1 MDQDDG
7 FSTMETVMVL
17 PLITGILM
25 LFVGVGLVFE
35 TRIDVAASAGS
46 AARAASLA
54 RTPGEAG
61 VAARRVAN
69 TTLDGRGI
77 ACQGGPNVRVQA
89 TAQPGSTTTVTVT
102 CVVALRDLAVLGL
115 PGRVVIT
122 RDAESIV
129 ETFKARP

>member
-1 MDQDDG
+1 MNHDDG
-7 FSTMETVMVL
+7 FSTMETVLML
-17 PLITGILM
+17 PLITSILL
-25 LFVGVGLVFE
+25 LFVGVGLIFE

-54 RTPGEAG
+54 RTPAEAAT
-61 VAARRVAN
+61 AARTVVN

-77 ACQGGPNVRVQA
+77 ACQGGPTIQVQA
-89 TAQPGSTTTVTVT
+89 TAQPGSTTRVTVT
-102 CVVALRDLAVLGL
+102 CVVALRDLAVLGV
-115 PGRVVIT
+115 PGRVVVT